1 MGARPKAGGGGSMV
15 TILATIVIVAGAAIY
30 LLNPYLFQSI
40 VQTIWRWLHFEH

>member
-30 LLNPYLFQSI
+30 LLNPYLFQNIIS
-40 VQTIWRWLHFEH
+40 TILRWLHFGH